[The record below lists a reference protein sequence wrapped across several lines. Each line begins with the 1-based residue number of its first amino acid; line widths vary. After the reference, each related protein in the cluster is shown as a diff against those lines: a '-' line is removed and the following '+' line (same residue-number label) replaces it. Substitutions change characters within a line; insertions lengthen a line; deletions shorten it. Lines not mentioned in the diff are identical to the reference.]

1 VPEQEPA
8 VPPPEPSL
16 RTFFESLAP
25 TELLHIDEPVD
36 VRHELAAYLA
46 ALDPGP
52 AVVFDQLLG
61 SDFRAAGNVLATR
74 DRIARAIGCST
85 AEIQSTVTAAIG
97 DRRPPLA
104 VATGPSIST
113 EYGLAFDELP
123 VPTFF
128 ELENGPY
135 ITAGVI
141 IARDPL
147 TGAGNASFARVR
159 PLGGNR
165 ALVGIAPNH
174 HLAKMAERSAD
185 GRLEIAVVIGA
196 HPAVQLAAC
205 LYLALG
211 DDELWHVEHLLG
223 RPLTVVRT
231 ANDLLVPAEAELVI
245 EATLDVRHTV
255 EEGLVSEY
263 HGMYEAYGPAAT
275 AEVHRITGR
284 PDPILQAV
292 LPGWHREHILLG
304 AIPIAA
310 GLRAAIGRSIPT
322 VGEVAVVESG
332 AGRLSAVVQLH
343 SPRPGHAKQAMFA
356 CWGSL
361 SMLKQVTVVDADI
374 DVWDPVQV
382 EWARITR
389 CRLERD
395 LVVTEDVRTDRSE
408 PLEQGGTV
416 TKIGFDALAVESDR
430 VEGFTVAAPPAEVL
444 ARVRERLA
452 RPAAEGVIA

>member
-1 VPEQEPA
+1 

-16 RTFFESLAP
+16 RTFLESLAP
-25 TELLHIDEPVD
+25 GELLHIDEPVD
-36 VRHELAAYLA
+36 VRYELAAYLA

-52 AVVFDQLLG
+52 AVLFDLLEA
-61 SDFRAAGNVLATR
+61 SAFRAAGNVLATR
-74 DRIARAIGCST
+74 DRVAQAIGCPT
-85 AEIQSTVTAAIG
+85 ADIQSRITAAIG
-97 DRRPPLA
+97 DRRPPIE
-104 VATGPSIST
+104 VSTGPSVST
-113 EYGLAFDELP
+113 RHHLAFDELP
-123 VPTFF
+123 LPTFF

-141 IARDPL
+141 VARDPL
-147 TGAGNASFARVR
+147 TGEGNASFARVR
-159 PLGGNR
+159 PLGGDR

-174 HLAKMAERSAD
+174 HLNKMAERAPE
-185 GRLEIAVVIGA
+185 GRLEIAIVIGA

-205 LYLALG
+205 LYLGLG
-211 DDELWHVEHLLG
+211 DDELWHVESLLG
-223 RPLTVVRT
+223 QPLTVVRT
-231 ANDLLVPAEAELVI
+231 GNDLLVPAEAELVI
-245 EATLDVRHTV
+245 EATLDVRQTV

-275 AEVHRITGR
+275 AVVHRITGR
-284 PDPILQAV
+284 PDPILQTV

-310 GLRAAIGRSIPT
+310 GLRAAVERSIPT

-395 LVVTEDVRTDRSE
+395 LVLTEDVRTDRSE

-416 TKIGFDALAVESDR
+416 TKIGFDALAVEADR
-430 VEGFTVAAPPAEVL
+430 VEGFTVAAPPADVM
-444 ARVRERLA
+444 ARVRRRLGHGSGER
-452 RPAAEGVIA
+452 VIA

>member
-1 VPEQEPA
+1 MPS
-8 VPPPEPSL
+8 PEPSL
-16 RTFFESLAP
+16 RTFLTSLAP
-25 TELLHIDEPVD
+25 GETLRIDEPVD

-52 AVVFDQLLG
+52 AIIFDRLLG
-61 SDFRAAGNVLATR
+61 SGFRAAGNVLATR
-74 DRIARAIGCST
+74 DRIAQAIGCAT
-85 AEIQSTVTAAIG
+85 ADIQSTVRAAIA
-97 DRRPPLA
+97 DRRPPIEA
-104 VATGPSIST
+104 VTGPSIST
-113 EYGLAFDELP
+113 VYDLELDELP
-123 VPTFF
+123 IPTFF

-141 IARDPL
+141 IARDPS
-147 TGAGNASFARVR
+147 TGEGNASFARVR
-159 PLGGNR
+159 PLGGNH

-174 HLAKMAERSAD
+174 HLNKMAERSPD
-185 GRLEIAVVIGA
+185 GRLEIAIAIGA

-205 LYLALG
+205 LYLELG
-211 DDELWHVEHLLG
+211 DDELWHVGRLLG
-223 RPLTVVRT
+223 QPLTVVRT

-245 EATLDVRHTV
+245 EATLDVRRTV

-284 PDPILQAV
+284 PDPILQTV

-310 GLRAAIGRSIPT
+310 GLRAAVERSIPS

-395 LVVTEDVRTDRSE
+395 LVLAEDVRTDRSE

-430 VEGFTVAAPPAEVL
+430 REGFTIAAPPAE
-444 ARVRERLA
+444 AMERVRQRLA
-452 RPAAEGVIA
+452 QRVGDRVIV